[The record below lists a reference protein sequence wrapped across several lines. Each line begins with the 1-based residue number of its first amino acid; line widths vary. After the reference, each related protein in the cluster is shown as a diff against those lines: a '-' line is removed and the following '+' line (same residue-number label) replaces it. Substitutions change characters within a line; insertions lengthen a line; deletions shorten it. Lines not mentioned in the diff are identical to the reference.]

1 MVKTSTEREVDQEGS
16 LREGLEAAIRERVR
30 EIIERVLEEE
40 VEAALGAPRSQR
52 VAERN
57 GYRHGRKSRRLTLH
71 TGTVRLAV
79 PRARLTGQDGSER
92 EWHSQLVPR
101 YRRSSREVE
110 QSVLGVYLAGTNT
123 RRIRGALEPLL
134 SGAALSKSAVSRLVL
149 RLGKLSHLAA
159 AGSDGREDRLSVPGC
174 DLSEGAQQ
182 RESGFAASAGGAG
195 SAGEW

>member
-1 MVKTSTEREVDQEGS
+1 
-16 LREGLEAAIRERVR
+16 VR
-30 EIIERVLEEE
+30 EIIELVLEEA

-79 PRARLTGQDGSER
+79 PRARLTGQHGSER

-110 QSVLGVYLAGTNT
+110 QSVLGSPVQ
-123 RRIRGALEPLL
+123 P
-134 SGAALSKSAVSRLVL
+134 KSLP
-149 RLGKLSHLAA
+149 
-159 AGSDGREDRLSVPGC
+159 VPG
-174 DLSEGAQQ
+174 DHGFGLNDDEGRPPTVPQP
-182 RESGFAASAGGAG
+182 
-195 SAGEW
+195 

>member
-149 RLGKLSHLAA
+149 RL
-159 AGSDGREDRLSVPGC
+159 E
-174 DLSEGAQQ
+174 
-182 RESGFAASAGGAG
+182 ES
-195 SAGEW
+195 